1 MIQGLSGSGSGYTAQ
16 LTRMLSKLD
25 TNSDNS
31 ISRDEFI
38 AGKPKDA
45 SAEKAGSLFDKL
57 DSQKA
62 GSLSLTD
69 MASAFQQMASTM
81 QSSLLGAQE
90 ARDGDRS
97 PPPRGDGN
105 GPPDPGEMFGKLDS
119 DGDGTVTRA
128 EFVAD
133 RPDQVSEEQAGS
145 FFDKIAGSSSSDGLS
160 QDQFVEGMKKAG
172 PPDGGQ
178 QAGGLFGTSGS
189 AASSQTDQLLEQ
201 LLKAIG
207 AYGKTAT
214 SGSNVSKAA

>member
-1 MIQGLSGSGSGYTAQ
+1 
-16 LTRMLSKLD
+16 MLSKLD

-45 SAEKAGSLFDKL
+45 STEKAGSLFDKL
-57 DSQKA
+57 DSQKT

-81 QSSLLGAQE
+81 QSSLLSAQE
-90 ARDGDRS
+90 ARDGDW
-97 PPPRGDGN
+97 PPSPRGDGK

-128 EFVAD
+128 EFVAG
-133 RPDQVSEEQAGS
+133 RPDQVNETQAGA
-145 FFDKIAGSSSSDGLS
+145 FFDDIAGSSSSDGLT

-178 QAGGLFGTSGS
+178 QAGGMDLSSLLGTARSE
-189 AASSQTDQLLEQ
+189 ASSQTNQLLEQ

-214 SGSNVSKAA
+214 SGSSVSQPA